1 MGARDVPQLNADAIV
16 IGGGFA
22 GLSAAT
28 ALAEHGRRVLVL
40 EARPALGG
48 RATAFTDPAT
58 GERVDNGQ
66 HVLLGCYR
74 DTFTFLRR
82 IGAADH
88 VHVQDR
94 LAVDFID
101 RGGRASRL
109 ACPSLPPPL
118 NLLGGLMT
126 WSALGWSDRFAALR
140 MRAAIRESRGPEGSA
155 PHESRGKSLSGAD
168 PLGPPRESSET
179 VRQWL
184 TRHRQTPRL
193 IEMLWEP
200 LAVASLNQPI
210 DVAAAA
216 PFVRVLAEMLGGD
229 SRDASLALPSKPLD
243 EMYAIPARTF
253 IERHG
258 GEVRT
263 NSPARILV
271 TDMSGASLSRSPGRP
286 TGSAPRVLVSVRDEE
301 FLATTVICAVP
312 WFALSEVFPGHPS
325 PIGDTL
331 DAADATDASPIVTV
345 NLWFDRIVTE
355 HVVVGLPGRT
365 MQWVF
370 DKRRVFGE
378 QASHLSLVSSGADAV
393 VSRTNDE
400 LIALAVSEVNE
411 ALPSAR
417 SATVKRAV
425 VVREKRATFSVA
437 PGQPR
442 RPVTRTVLPGLLL
455 AGDWI
460 DTGLPATI
468 ESAARS
474 GHMAAAAATEM
485 ST

>member
-1 MGARDVPQLNADAIV
+1 MGAHDVPPLNADAIV

-28 ALAEHGRRVLVL
+28 ALAEHGRHVLVL

-126 WSALGWSDRFAALR
+126 WPALGWSDRLAALR
-140 MRAAIRESRGPEGSA
+140 VRPALRES
-155 PHESRGKSLSGAD
+155 
-168 PLGPPRESSET
+168 PRQET
-179 VRQWL
+179 VREWL
-184 TRHRQTPRL
+184 RRHHQTPRL

-210 DVAAAA
+210 DVAVAA

-229 SRDASLALPSKPLD
+229 SRDASLALPIKPLD

-271 TDMSGASLSRSPGRP
+271 GGP
-286 TGSAPRVLVSVRDEE
+286 TGSDPQASRTDSESSGADPLDSSGADPVGPRVIVRDQV
-301 FLATTVICAVP
+301 LQARVVICAVP
-312 WFALSEVFPGHPS
+312 WFALSDVFPGRPS
-325 PIGDTL
+325 LIGDTL
-331 DAADATDASPIVTV
+331 DAADATDASSIVTV

-355 HVVVGLPGRT
+355 HAVVGLPGRT

-393 VSRTNDE
+393 VSRTNE
-400 LIALAVSEVNE
+400 ALIALAVSEVNQ

-437 PGQPR
+437 PGQPP
-442 RPVTRTVLPGLLL
+442 RPATRTALPGLLL

-474 GHMAAAAATEM
+474 GHMAAAAAAEM
-485 ST
+485 SK

>member
-1 MGARDVPQLNADAIV
+1 MGARDVPQLSADAIV

-40 EARPALGG
+40 EARPTLGG

-88 VHVQDR
+88 VHVHDR

-126 WSALGWSDRFAALR
+126 WPALGWSDRLAALR
-140 MRAAIRESRGPEGSA
+140 MRAALRESRGPGGSA
-155 PHESRGKSLSGAD
+155 PHESSVGRGVA
-168 PLGPPRESSET
+168 PRQET
-179 VRQWL
+179 VREWL
-184 TRHRQTPRL
+184 TRHHQTPRL

-200 LAVASLNQPI
+200 IAVASLNQPI
-210 DVAAAA
+210 DVAAAV
-216 PFVRVLAEMLGGD
+216 PFARVLAEMLGGD
-229 SRDASLALPSKPLD
+229 SRDASLALPIKPLD
-243 EMYAIPARTF
+243 EMYAMPARTF
-253 IERHG
+253 IEMHG
-258 GEVRT
+258 GEVLT

-271 TDMSGASLSRSPGRP
+271 GGP
-286 TGSAPRVLVSVRDEE
+286 TGSAPQASVTEFESSGVDPLGPRVVVRDEV
-301 FLATTVICAVP
+301 FHAGVVICAVP

-355 HVVVGLPGRT
+355 HAVVGLPGRT

-393 VSRTNDE
+393 VSRTNEE

-437 PGQPR
+437 PGQPP
-442 RPVTRTVLPGLLL
+442 RPVTRTALPGLLL

-474 GHMAAAAATEM
+474 GHMAAAAAIEM
-485 ST
+485 SK